1 MDQSNDEQY
10 AKMLNMPMPKLI
22 TSLAVPTTVS
32 QLITTVYNITDTYFV
47 SHIGTS
53 ATAAVGI
60 VFALMSIIQ
69 AVGFGIGMGANSIIS
84 RCLGEK
90 DEERASRCANSALL
104 AAFVFGLLLMAAG
117 LPTLRRLMLLLGSTK
132 TILPYSCG
140 YGKYILIGAP
150 VMCTEFVLNNILRSE
165 GQAMLAMWGLVTGS
179 ILNIFLEPVFI
190 FVLHLGI
197 AGAAVAT
204 IISQFVSFV
213 VLVVFFL
220 RGKSIIKLNVKF
232 ISKEKADYILILR
245 TGFPTICRQM
255 LGSLSAALMNIQSAA
270 YGDSAVAAVTIANKV
285 YMFIRNI
292 VIGIGQGFQPV
303 AGYNY
308 GAKNN
313 RRVKEAFIFACKAGT
328 AVCAVAA
335 VAVAFK
341 APYVISWFRKDDA
354 EVIRVGTA
362 ALYISCCVVPFMAYS
377 TYVNQLYQSLGFS
390 MQATWLASCRQGI
403 FFVPMIFILP
413 AMFGLTGVIAS
424 QPVSDFLTFIISVP
438 CQIHFFRKYLK
449 TCNEC
454 DGKNIQR
461 LKKQ

>member
-90 DEERASRCANSALL
+90 DEDRASRCANSALL

-313 RRVKEAFIFACKAGT
+313 RR
-328 AVCAVAA
+328 CALSRRWRW
-335 VAVAFK
+335 
-341 APYVISWFRKDDA
+341 PLRRRTLYHGSGRTTPRLYV
-354 EVIRVGTA
+354 
-362 ALYISCCVVPFMAYS
+362 
-377 TYVNQLYQSLGFS
+377 
-390 MQATWLASCRQGI
+390 
-403 FFVPMIFILP
+403 
-413 AMFGLTGVIAS
+413 
-424 QPVSDFLTFIISVP
+424 
-438 CQIHFFRKYLK
+438 
-449 TCNEC
+449 
-454 DGKNIQR
+454 
-461 LKKQ
+461 